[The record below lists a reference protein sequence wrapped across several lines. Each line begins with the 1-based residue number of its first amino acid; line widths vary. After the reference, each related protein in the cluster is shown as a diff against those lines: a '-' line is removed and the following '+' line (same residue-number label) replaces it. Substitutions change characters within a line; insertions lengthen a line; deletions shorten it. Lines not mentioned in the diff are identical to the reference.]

1 MADITMCQNDKCSK
15 RNTCYRF
22 IAKPATLQS
31 YAEFHENGDCYWD
44 AKDRAIENLARDL
57 DVDVRVVTKTL
68 EKCDWDI
75 DTAIERIR
83 EVME

>member
-31 YAEFHENGDCYWD
+31 YAEFHEDGDCYWD
-44 AKDRAIENLARDL
+44 AKDRVIERLAYDL
-57 DVDVRVVTKTL
+57 NVDVRVVSKII
-68 EKCDWDI
+68 EKSNWDI
-75 DTAIERIR
+75 DKAIERIR